1 MVRTLGGLQICS
13 EAGRSIAIP
22 TRKAQALFAYLAV
35 HADRPQPR
43 AKIAA
48 LLWEDSAEP
57 QARASLRQSLATLR
71 QALNL
76 GQGKLVASSD
86 AIVLSAD
93 CAGVDAI
100 EFEGRLNDQGGLESL
115 ERAVTLYGGDFLEAF
130 DPKARSFQDWILAER
145 ARLRERALG
154 AMSRLLAHYMN
165 SSATDRAMALAVR
178 LLAIDPLQE
187 PVHRTLMQLYAR
199 QGRAASALRQF
210 QICREILQRELA
222 TSPDPATATL
232 YREIQAERRAR
243 SQGVPETSTGGAS
256 AAAVAAHL
264 RADETPAAI
273 PRPQPATLPAP
284 ESEIRQVTVMA
295 CEMGDVASQDE
306 EPDPEQARLVADRFH
321 ELTRGIVE
329 SYGGTIER
337 PLDDSA
343 VALFGIPAAHTDDT
357 ERAVRAALQI
367 REAIRFLGDKNQQSH
382 SVQIGI
388 ADGRLLVS
396 RVPGD
401 RERQFSVSGS
411 AIGAATRISASA
423 ASDEVL
429 VTESVYQQV
438 SPLVFGAQRRVLA
451 YGGEAPRLTVW
462 RITDIRNWNPARSLF
477 VGRQPEVAQFE
488 AALEASRDR
497 QRGLTI
503 IVRGE
508 AGIGK
513 SRLVEEFARRA
524 RAEGYA
530 RHTGLVLDFGV
541 GRGEG
546 AIPAVVR
553 GLIGAAPELN
563 LDREAID
570 RAKAGGLVAPDRAMF
585 LYELLQIGQ
594 PNELRALFGALDD
607 KNRRRLT
614 RETLVDLVR
623 RASARQPCVI
633 VIEDLHWARP
643 APLEL
648 AAAISEAVTE
658 CPAIL
663 VVTTRTDGDPVS
675 AAWRCRAGSLIA
687 MDLGPLNFDEASAL
701 AGAVIDVAD
710 PFGIR
715 CVERSGGNPFLLDQL
730 LRHRGADSLPGSVLT
745 VVQARMDRLDPVD
758 RKILKVASVLGQRFS
773 TAGLAAVAGRPEPDC
788 SGLVGQGLLKPDGE
802 DYLFAH
808 ALVQESAYQS
818 LPKSERKELHSKA
831 AEWLRSRDPV
841 LYASHLDRAEDPA
854 AAPAYLDAAAS
865 QAREYRY
872 ESALLLIERGEEL
885 ATRPS
890 ERFALA
896 WQRGELLQETGAVA
910 EAASAY
916 ESALALAA
924 DDGERARAYVGRAAV
939 KRLTDDLP
947 GALADVQHAEAA
959 ADRLKL
965 HEVAARAHLLHGNLL
980 FPRGDI
986 AGCLREH
993 ELGLELAA
1001 RAKSNALQAAA
1012 LGGIADAEY
1021 MRGRMRTAGDRFK
1034 GCVRIARDH
1043 GLGRIAVA
1051 NQPMLAITRWYCGE
1065 TAGALADA
1073 LAAIDAAAKVA
1084 HRRAEAVSHHVAY
1097 ICRHSL
1103 MDLAPAWEN
1112 VRLALALAEQL
1123 KTPRFEAEAL
1133 GFRAEL
1139 HRLSGR
1145 RGDALADVGRALAIS
1160 REVGMDYMGPI
1171 FLGTLALAADDPAV
1185 RAAALAEGDALL
1197 AVNAVAHNHF
1207 LFRRDAIEACLAS
1220 GDYDGAQRQARAL
1233 DDFARF
1239 EPLPWTEFVVAR
1251 AHALAAFERG
1261 ERSDKLV
1268 AEIRRLQREAG
1279 ERGYLS
1285 GLARIEAALLK
1296 TTPTATEAG

>member
-1 MVRTLGGLQICS
+1 
-13 EAGRSIAIP
+13 
-22 TRKAQALFAYLAV
+22 
-35 HADRPQPR
+35 
-43 AKIAA
+43 
-48 LLWEDSAEP
+48 
-57 QARASLRQSLATLR
+57 
-71 QALNL
+71 
-76 GQGKLVASSD
+76 
-86 AIVLSAD
+86 
-93 CAGVDAI
+93 
-100 EFEGRLNDQGGLESL
+100 
-115 ERAVTLYGGDFLEAF
+115 VTLYGGDFLDAF
-130 DPKARSFQDWILAER
+130 DPKAQSFQDWILAER
-145 ARLRERALG
+145 ARLRARALG
-154 AMSRLLAHYMN
+154 AMSRLLARYMN
-165 SSATDRAMALAVR
+165 SSATDPAIALAVR

-222 TSPDPATATL
+222 TSPDPATETL
-232 YREIQAERRAR
+232 YREILAERRAR
-243 SQGVPETSTGGAS
+243 SKAVPETSTGGAS
-256 AAAVAAHL
+256 AAEAAALLH
-264 RADETPAAI
+264 ADATPPPV
-273 PRPQPATLPAP
+273 PRPQTAAAP
-284 ESEIRQVTVMA
+284 ESEIRQATVMA
-295 CEMGDVASQDE
+295 CEMGEVAGQGGE
-306 EPDPEQARLVADRFH
+306 ADPEQARLLADRFH

-343 VALFGIPAAHTDDT
+343 VALFGIPAAHTDDS

-367 REAIRFLGDKNQQSH
+367 REAIRFLGDKNRESP

-401 RERQFSVSGS
+401 GARQFNVSGR

-438 SPLVFGAQRRVLA
+438 SELVFGAQRRVLA
-451 YGGEAPRLTVW
+451 HGGEAPRRTVW

-477 VGRQPEVAQFE
+477 VGREPELAQFE

-503 IVRGE
+503 VVRGE

-513 SRLVEEFARRA
+513 SRLVEEFGRRA
-524 RAEGYA
+524 RAEGYH

-570 RAKAGGLVAPDRAMF
+570 RAKAGGLVGPDREMF

-594 PNELRALFGALDD
+594 PNDLRALFGALDD

-633 VIEDLHWARP
+633 VVEDLHWANP
-643 APLEL
+643 ATLEL
-648 AAAISEAVTE
+648 ADAISEAVTE

-663 VVTTRTDGDPVS
+663 IVTTRTDGDPVT
-675 AAWRCRAGSLIA
+675 AAWRGKAGSVIA
-687 MDLGPLNFDEASAL
+687 IDLRPLNFDEASAL
-701 AGAVIDVAD
+701 AGAVIDAAD
-710 PFGIR
+710 PFAIR

-730 LRHRGADSLPGSVLT
+730 LRHRGGDDSLPGSVHT

-773 TAGLAAVAGRPEPDC
+773 TAGLAAVIGPPQPDC

-802 DYLFAH
+802 DYRFAH

-818 LPKSERKELHSKA
+818 LPKSERKELHLQA
-831 AEWLRSRDPV
+831 AAWLRSRDPV
-841 LYASHLDRAEDPA
+841 LYASHLDRADHPA
-854 AAPAYLDAAAS
+854 AAPAYLDAALS
-865 QAREYRY
+865 HAREYRY
-872 ESALLLIERGEEL
+872 ESALLLIQRGEEL

-890 ERFALA
+890 DRFALA

-916 ESALALAA
+916 EAALALAA
-924 DDGERARAYVGRAAV
+924 DDAERARAYVGRAAV

-947 GALADVQHAEAA
+947 GAFADVERAEEV
-959 ADRLKL
+959 ADRLEL
-965 HEVAARAHLLHGNLL
+965 SEIAARAHLLHGNLL

-1001 RAKSNALQAAA
+1001 RAGSHALQAAA

-1021 MRGRMRTAGDRFK
+1021 MRGRMRTVGQRFK

-1051 NQPMLAITRWYCGE
+1051 NQPMLAVTRWYCGE

-1073 LAAIDAAAKVA
+1073 LEAIDAAAKVA

-1097 ICRHSL
+1097 VCRHSL

-1112 VRLALALAEQL
+1112 VRVALALAEQL
-1123 KTPRFEAEAL
+1123 KAPRFEAEAL

-1145 RGDALADVGRALAIS
+1145 RSAALADVGRALAIS
-1160 REVGMDYMGPI
+1160 RAVGMDYMGPI
-1171 FLGTLALAADDPAV
+1171 LVGTLALATDDPAV

-1197 AVNAVAHNHF
+1197 AANAVAHNHF
-1207 LFRRDAIEACLAS
+1207 LFRRDAIEACLES
-1220 GDYDGAQRQARAL
+1220 GDYDEARRHAL
-1233 DDFARF
+1233 ALADFARF

-1251 AHALAAFERG
+1251 AHALAAFGRG

-1268 AEIRRLQREAG
+1268 AEIRRLRREAS

-1285 GLARIEAALLK
+1285 GLGRIEAALLM
-1296 TTPTATEAG
+1296 TTPTAAGGG